1 MTFEFSSLKLVL
13 RRYTHSKKHL
23 QVEQVPLRFI
33 LSRDISFLI
42 VSSLGTKV
50 HSSLTP
56 GSGRGAQG
64 PGGVNFNFL
73 YELFFSRFHHISI

>member
-1 MTFEFSSLKLVL
+1 MTFEFNSLKLVL

-50 HSSLTP
+50 HS
-56 GSGRGAQG
+56 G
-64 PGGVNFNFL
+64 
-73 YELFFSRFHHISI
+73 